1 MKLNNLIQDL
11 EIVHVAGSRERE
23 IGSVVFDSKAVT
35 AGSLFVA
42 IRGIAVDGHRFVPE
56 AVNAGAVAVVCEELP
71 EVPAEGVTYILTKN
85 SRRAIALIASAWYGH
100 PSREINLVGITG
112 TNGKTTIATLLYKVN
127 TGLGYKAGI
136 LTTIEVII
144 HDRSYPAT
152 HTTPDP
158 LQINRWLREMVD
170 RGCEYCFM
178 EVSSH
183 AVSQHRIDGLKFIGG
198 IFTNITHDHLDY
210 HRDFKEYLMAKQ
222 SFFDRLGEESF
233 ALTNADDRNGEVMLQ
248 HSHARKYRYGLGRL
262 ADYYGKVLEM
272 HFEGMRMKLNDKEV
286 WVRLTGRF
294 NASNILAVFGTL
306 LLLGHNEEQV
316 LATISMANAAKGRF
330 EVIRGTGGDIAII
343 DYAHTDDA
351 LRNVL
356 ETIREVNGLE
366 RRVITVVGAG
376 GDRDRAKRRK
386 MGEVAARL
394 SNTVILTSDNPRSED
409 PAAIMLEMEMGVPEE
424 KSGDILKIAD
434 REEAIKTACMIGK
447 GKSVILV
454 AGKGHENYQEIGGVK
469 RHFDDKEVINKY
481 LK

>member
-1 MKLNNLIQDL
+1 MKLSNFIQDL
-11 EIVHVAGSRERE
+11 EIVRVLGSTEKE
-23 IGSVVFDSKAVT
+23 IGAVVFDSRTVT

-42 IRGIAVDGHRFVPE
+42 IRGTGVDGHLYISE
-56 AVNAGAVAVVCEELP
+56 AVKAGAAAVVCEEPP
-71 EVPAEGVTYILTKN
+71 EETVEEVTYIITKN
-85 SRRAIALIASAWYGH
+85 SRRAIALIASTWYGH

-183 AVSQHRIDGLKFIGG
+183 AASQHRIDGLQFRGG
-198 IFTNITHDHLDY
+198 VFTNLTHDHLDY
-210 HRDFKEYLMAKQ
+210 HKDFREYLEAKR
-222 SFFDRLGEESF
+222 SFFDRLGEGAF

-248 HSHARKYRYGLGRL
+248 SCRARKYRYGLGRL
-262 ADYYGKVLEM
+262 ADYHGRVLES
-272 HFEGMRMKLNDKEV
+272 HFEGMRMKINEKEV

-294 NASNILAVFGTL
+294 NASNILAVFGTA
-306 LLLGHNEEQV
+306 LLLGHNEQQV
-316 LATISMANAAKGRF
+316 LEAISSAAAAEGRF
-330 EVIRGTGGDIAII
+330 EVLRGPGGQIAII

-356 ETIREVNGLE
+356 ETIREVNREE
-366 RRVITVVGAG
+366 RQIITVVGAG
-376 GDRDRAKRRK
+376 GDRDRTKRAK
-386 MGEVAARL
+386 MGAVAARL
-394 SNTVILTSDNPRSED
+394 SDRVILTSDNPRSED
-409 PAAIMLEMEMGVPEE
+409 PAAIMLEMEQGVPAE
-424 KSGDILKIAD
+424 KAGDVLKIAD
-434 REEAIKTACMIGK
+434 REEAIRTACMLG
-447 GKSVILV
+447 GANPVILV
-454 AGKGHENYQEIGGVK
+454 AGKGHEKYQEAGGVR
-469 RHFDDKEVINKY
+469 RHFDDKETVKKY